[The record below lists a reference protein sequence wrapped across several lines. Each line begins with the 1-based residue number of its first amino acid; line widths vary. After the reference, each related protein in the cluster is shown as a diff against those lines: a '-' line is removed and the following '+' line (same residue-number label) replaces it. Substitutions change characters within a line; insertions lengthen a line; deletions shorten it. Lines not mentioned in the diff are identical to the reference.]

1 MATDNP
7 QSEKA
12 AENSASMSIFGH
24 LGELS
29 SRLKKSL
36 LAYIIALVAVSSV
49 PDPLHPFGGP
59 NSFFGYNFLLTDL
72 IRQAESTYAPKVTFF
87 PSGPADPVFAFLN
100 VSMVV
105 ALLISL
111 PYMFYQI
118 YGFIAPG
125 LYMRE
130 KRIVRKYVIPFSL
143 LLTIGGLFGLFII
156 FPTVMRILLLFYKP
170 LGVTALISIDGFVSY
185 LILIPLITGLA
196 FTFPVFLIPLV
207 ELKILSAKQLSK
219 SRLWVYLG
227 VALAVSI
234 ANPDPTDISSIPI
247 VVPILILFEITV
259 LVAKR
264 IEKGRI
270 AKNLVEQA

>member
-1 MATDNP
+1 MATDSP

-12 AENSASMSIFGH
+12 AENSTSMSIFGH

-72 IRQAESTYAPKVTFF
+72 IRQAEAAYAPNVIFF
-87 PSGPADPVFAFLN
+87 PSGPADPVFAFFN

-111 PYMFYQI
+111 PYIFYQI

-143 LLTIGGLFGLFII
+143 LLTIGGLFGLLII

-170 LGVTALISIDGFVSY
+170 LGVASLISIDGFVNY

-196 FTFPVFLIPLV
+196 FTFPMFLIPLV

-247 VVPILILFEITV
+247 VVPILVLFEITV

-264 IEKGRI
+264 IEKGRV